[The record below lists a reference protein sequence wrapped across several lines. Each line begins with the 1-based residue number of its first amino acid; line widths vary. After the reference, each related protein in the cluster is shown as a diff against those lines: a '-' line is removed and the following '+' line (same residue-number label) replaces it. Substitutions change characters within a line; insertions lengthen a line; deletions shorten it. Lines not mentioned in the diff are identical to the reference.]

1 MIYHEESTQEAI
13 KKMYQKA
20 VYQEIEPE
28 VLSLLES
35 LFQDALVEF
44 GTTPE
49 KLDAFFGQENTVDKQ
64 VAALAI
70 VANAIMNLDE
80 FLTHG

>member
-1 MIYHEESTQEAI
+1 M
-13 KKMYQKA
+13 
-20 VYQEIEPE
+20 
-28 VLSLLES
+28 ES